1 MKPTFLDRNN
11 RNSIRITR
19 KMKTQHQQREPSF
32 DMNVSLAREEGK
44 ACFISKY
51 FFDPMALDIHYPI
64 FGLNR
69 KL

>member
-1 MKPTFLDRNN
+1 MKRIFPYGNDRNSN
-11 RNSIRITR
+11 RIEEKIIITS
-19 KMKTQHQQREPSF
+19 QQRKSSF